1 MADRNVTSHHTFIS
15 IMQKFDVGRL
25 MGNILG
31 LIHKHVVLR
40 ERFKILTKT
49 SAVT

>member
-1 MADRNVTSHHTFIS
+1 
-15 IMQKFDVGRL
+15 MQKFDVGRL

-49 SAVT
+49 SAVTWVLAQTGRKYIP